1 MPGESQATA
10 LLDVLRASLPHVG
23 CTSLALLAPG
33 PRLSLCWAQNPEDR
47 AFAEEQ
53 LRHVGEQLFAEAAS
67 LRKGFKHNK
76 IRLSPGGPLVCR
88 VLAVPFIDGAG
99 AIAGLLV
106 GISRPEGEPL
116 DDRAL
121 RRASRIAIVIGPTFV
136 GETDPLTGLLTYSA
150 FDRQARAVLKDPEA
164 ARRACVLYGDI
175 DQLHVVNDRYGFAAG
190 DRAIAQVAA
199 SIRASLDGGEALAAR
214 LSGDRFTVLLLG
226 CTLPRGRAI
235 ADRIR
240 ERVARCDDGGAER
253 RVPVTIAWGAANVAS
268 GRSDLQ
274 HALAAAEL
282 ACKAAKD
289 RGRNRVEVY
298 QEADHSIIR
307 RREDVFMI
315 GTLRDAL
322 DDGRLRVYAQPIV
335 PLADPD
341 APPAAYELLARIED
355 KDGRV
360 VEPAAFM
367 SAATR
372 YQLLPLID
380 RAVVLEAFSLIDA
393 HRGRVGDA
401 GLRFSINLSGPTLC
415 DAGFLEWLLDQM
427 GALAID
433 GHWLSFEVTESAAA
447 ADLARPQ
454 DLIRRLKS
462 RGCRFA
468 LDDFGTGVNS
478 LAYLKALDVDVIK
491 LDGSYVRDMI
501 DNPRSEALVKAVTAL
516 AGSMGIATVAE
527 YVESRAILDRLRELG
542 VTFGQGYALG
552 RPQPLETI
560 FGGAG
565 TLDSAA

>member
-10 LLDVLRASLPHVG
+10 LLDVLRASRPHVG
-23 CTSLALLAPG
+23 CTALALLAPG
-33 PRLSLCWAQNPEDR
+33 PHLSLCWAEGPEDR

-53 LRHVGEQLFAEAAS
+53 LRRLGEQLFREAAS
-67 LRKGFKHNK
+67 LRSGFLHNK

-88 VLAVPFIDGAG
+88 ALAVPFVDGAG

-106 GISRPEGEPL
+106 GVSRPEDEPL
-116 DDRAL
+116 DERAL
-121 RRASRIAIVIGPTFV
+121 RRANRVAVVIGPTFV
-136 GETDPLTGLLTYSA
+136 GETDPLTGLLAYSA
-150 FDRQARAVLKDPEA
+150 FDRQARAALQEA
-164 ARRACVLYGDI
+164 RTARPACVLYGDI
-175 DQLHVVNDRYGFAAG
+175 DQLHVVNDRFGFGAG
-190 DRAIAQVAA
+190 DRTIAHVGA
-199 SIRASLDGGEALAAR
+199 SIQASLDGVDAIAAR

-226 CTLPRGRAI
+226 CTLPQGRAI
-235 ADRIR
+235 ADRMR
-240 ERVARCDDGGAER
+240 ERVSLRDDSGAER
-253 RVPVTIAWGAANVAS
+253 WVPATISWGAAVLAS
-268 GRSDLQ
+268 ERTDLQ

-315 GTLRDAL
+315 GSLRDAL
-322 DDGRLRVYAQPIV
+322 DDGRLRVFAQPIV

-341 APPAAYELLARIED
+341 ARPAAWELLARMED

-380 RAVVLEAFSLIDA
+380 RAVVMEAFSVLDV
-393 HRGRVGDA
+393 HRQRVSDA

-415 DAGFLEWLLDQM
+415 DAGFLEWLLEHM
-427 GALAID
+427 SELAID
-433 GHWLSFEVTESAAA
+433 GQWLSFEITESAAA
-447 ADLARPQ
+447 ADLVRPQ
-454 DLIRRLKS
+454 DLIRRLRS

-516 AGSMGIATVAE
+516 AGSMGISTVAE
-527 YVESRAILDRLRELG
+527 YVESRAILERLRELG

-552 RPQPLETI
+552 RPRPLETV
-560 FGGAG
+560 FEGAG
-565 TLDSAA
+565 SLDSAA

>member
-1 MPGESQATA
+1 MPVESHATA
-10 LLDVLRASLPHVG
+10 LLDVLRASRPHVG
-23 CTSLALLAPG
+23 CTALALLAPG
-33 PRLSLCWAQNPEDR
+33 PRLSLCWADSPDDR

-53 LRHVGEQLFAEAAS
+53 LRHLGEQLFREAAS
-67 LRKGFKHNK
+67 RREGFVQNK

-88 VLAVPFIDGAG
+88 VLAVPFVDGSG
-99 AIAGLLV
+99 TLAGLLV
-106 GISRPEGEPL
+106 GISRPEAEPL
-116 DDRAL
+116 DERAL
-121 RRASRIAIVIGPTFV
+121 RRASRVAIVIGPTFV
-136 GETDPLTGLLTYSA
+136 GETDALTGLLAYSA
-150 FDRQARAVLKDPEA
+150 FDRQARGALLEA
-164 ARRACVLYGDI
+164 ASAHPACVLYGDI
-175 DQLHVVNDRYGFAAG
+175 DQLHVVNDRFGFGAG
-190 DRAIAQVAA
+190 DRAIAHVGA
-199 SIRASLDGGEALAAR
+199 SIQQSMDGVRGIAAR

-226 CTLPRGRAI
+226 CTLPQARAV

-240 ERVARCDDGGAER
+240 ECVAHRDDSGADR
-253 RVPVTIAWGAANVAS
+253 RVPVTISWGAAPLA
-268 GRSDLQ
+268 RERQDLQ

-298 QEADHSIIR
+298 QEADQSIIR

-315 GTLRDAL
+315 GSLRDAL
-322 DDGRLRVYAQPIV
+322 DDGRLRVFAQPIV

-341 APPAAYELLARIED
+341 ARPVAYELLARMED

-367 SAATR
+367 SAAIR

-380 RAVVLEAFSLIDA
+380 RAVVIEAFSLLDV
-393 HRGRVGDA
+393 HRGHVSDA

-415 DAGFLEWLLDQM
+415 DAGFLEWLLEQM
-427 GALAID
+427 SAMAID
-433 GHWLSFEVTESAAA
+433 GQWLSFEVTESAAA
-447 ADLARPQ
+447 ADLGRPQ

-516 AGSMGIATVAE
+516 AGSMGISTVAE
-527 YVESRAILDRLRELG
+527 YVESRAILERLRELG
-542 VTFGQGYALG
+542 VMFGQGYALG
-552 RPQPLETI
+552 RPQPLETL
-560 FGGAG
+560 FGNAEA
-565 TLDSAA
+565 LEPAA